1 MAEMKGAD
9 WGGLSEVNAQAAH
22 RWCAAVKATGEF
34 GRWDY
39 KLAFSVRE
47 LASHLDAL
55 AAVVP
60 VTA

>member
-1 MAEMKGAD
+1 
-9 WGGLSEVNAQAAH
+9 VNAQAAH